1 MTPRIT
7 AQRRLYSTVQGNRN
21 RLALR
26 TKGAIML
33 DFQQSGSMFGM
44 YVLEISCPDRFAAGN
59 EIGFIVQELTSFCLL

>member
-1 MTPRIT
+1 MTPRMT

-33 DFQQSGSMFGM
+33 DFQQSGSMFGI
-44 YVLEISCPDRFAAGN
+44 YVLDIPCPEVFAAGN
-59 EIGFIVQELTSFCLL
+59 EIGFIMLEFTSFCLL